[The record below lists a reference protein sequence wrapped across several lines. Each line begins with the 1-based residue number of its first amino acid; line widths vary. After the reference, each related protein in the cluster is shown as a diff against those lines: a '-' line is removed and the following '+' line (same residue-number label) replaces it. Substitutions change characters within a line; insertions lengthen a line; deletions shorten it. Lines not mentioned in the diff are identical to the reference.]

1 MTTADVARTSAPLVA
16 SWLFMTSELV
26 VIAAVVARLADP
38 ELQLAAW
45 GVAFAISV
53 LVQSSS
59 TVLLPTST
67 ALAHDGAT
75 YRRLRRYAWIVLAG
89 LTGLHALVA
98 LTPLYGLV
106 VDRAMGVPPEVSAA
120 GRVALIVMLPWT
132 VGTGY
137 RRFLQGVMIRNGR
150 SSVVIWGTLVRLATG
165 AAVLAVGAAFD
176 LLPGAQLAAVAII
189 AAVLAEMAYTQVRA
203 APVVRRHLPP
213 GPEPERPLTFAR
225 FFAFFAPLVVMILLS
240 TLAMTL
246 VTTGLG
252 RMPSPL
258 ASLAAWPVLF
268 ALLMMLQ
275 SPGMAYTE
283 VVISLLRRPG
293 AVPVL
298 RRFTL
303 ALAAGTTLVL
313 LVVALT
319 PAARLWFVHVA
330 GLPEPLAEL
339 ARVGLLGAAAV
350 PALRVALSW
359 YQGAIMFG
367 ERTRA
372 IMASV
377 GAYLGVAT
385 LVLIGG
391 VVWGGAV
398 GVHVGVAALTL
409 AMAAQAAWLALAARP
424 ILGRPASARGA
435 VGTTP

>member
-1 MTTADVARTSAPLVA
+1 
-16 SWLFMTSELV
+16 MTSELV
-26 VIAAVVARLADP
+26 MITAVVARLPDP

-45 GVAFAISV
+45 GVAFAISI

-75 YRRLRRYAWIVLAG
+75 YRRLRRYAWIVLGA
-89 LTGLHALVA
+89 LTSLHALVA

-106 VDRAMGVPPEVSAA
+106 IDRAMGIPPEVSAA

-165 AAVLAVGAAFD
+165 ATVLAVGSAFD

-189 AAVLAEMAYTQVRA
+189 AAVLSEMTYTQVRA
-203 APVVRRHLPP
+203 VPVVRRYLPP

-225 FFAFFAPLVVMILLS
+225 FFGFFAPLVVMVLLS
-240 TLAMTL
+240 TLVMTL
-246 VTTGLG
+246 VTVGLG

-258 ASLAAWPVLF
+258 ASLAVWPVLF
-268 ALLMMLQ
+268 GLLMMLQ
-275 SPGMAYTE
+275 SPGFAYTE

-298 RRFTL
+298 RRFTVGL
-303 ALAAGTTLVL
+303 VVGTTLAL

-319 PAARLWFVHVA
+319 PLARLWFLHVA

-339 ARVGLLGAAAV
+339 ARFGLVGAAAV
-350 PALRVALSW
+350 PALRVVLSW

-367 ERTRA
+367 ERTRG

-377 GAYLGVAT
+377 VAYLGVAAA
-385 LVLIGG
+385 VLIGG
-391 VVWGGAV
+391 AAWGGAP
-398 GVHVGVAALTL
+398 GIYVGVAALTL
-409 AMAAQAAWLALAARP
+409 AMAAQAVWLALWARP
-424 ILGRPASARGA
+424 ILARRMPTNGPVGA
-435 VGTTP
+435 AP